1 MSRKKGRRRKRAR
14 VSRENKRAMVLI
26 TIVVILLFFVLLFE
40 SRRLYSRIEAN
51 EIHRQDLEKQIE
63 EETRRTEEI
72 EALREYMQSD
82 DYMKQAAKDRLG
94 LVEEGE
100 IIFKVR

>member
-63 EETRRTEEI
+63 EEN
-72 EALREYMQSD
+72 MQSD
-82 DYMKQAAKDRLG
+82 AYMKQAAKDRLG

-100 IIFKVR
+100 IIFKLR